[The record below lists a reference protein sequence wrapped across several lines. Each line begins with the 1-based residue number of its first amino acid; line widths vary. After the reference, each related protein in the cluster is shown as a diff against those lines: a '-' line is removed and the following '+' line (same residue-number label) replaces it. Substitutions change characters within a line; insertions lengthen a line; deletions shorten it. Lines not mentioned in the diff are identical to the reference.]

1 MPEKNPIAELIESLA
16 PAPFPNPPLPKFLL
30 AKGNPEVELP
40 FGITPEVLTDMLL
53 DSAAWALGMGFG
65 RTLMQFIRILM
76 GRTPVPGK

>member
-1 MPEKNPIAELIESLA
+1 MSERNPISEFIESLA

-30 AKGNPEVELP
+30 AKGNPNFALP
-40 FGITPEVLTDMLL
+40 LDITPEMLTDMLM

-76 GRTPVPGK
+76 GRSPVPRR